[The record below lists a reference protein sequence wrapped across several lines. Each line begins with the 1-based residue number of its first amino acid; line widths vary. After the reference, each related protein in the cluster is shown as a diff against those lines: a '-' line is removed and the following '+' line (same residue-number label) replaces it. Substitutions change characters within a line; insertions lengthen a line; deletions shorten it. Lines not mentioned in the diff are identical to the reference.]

1 MPRFTVGFGG
11 VDPFRVAEQIKVV
24 ALFYAGVAYSMGALA
39 SSHNLLGKFL
49 GHSRSVQPEPEQ
61 EDEQRSPLNS
71 ELDRLPPTI
80 TIWAI
85 TDRLTAL

>member
-39 SSHNLLGKFL
+39 ASHNLLGKFL

-61 EDEQRSPLNS
+61 NDERTSR
-71 ELDRLPPTI
+71 E
-80 TIWAI
+80 A
-85 TDRLTAL
+85 RLTLNWTACRPRLQFGQSQTD